1 MKQIIAVCLS
11 LFLLSCCTTG
21 QTKKAV
27 SVVQYAEKSAPAF
40 NADSAYSFIEQ
51 QAQFGPRVPNT
62 KAHDACGDYLTAMLK
77 RFGATVIEQ
86 RAELKRYDGEKLAAC
101 NIIGSYNPEKTERIL
116 LLSHWDSRP
125 FADNDPNKANHH
137 TPVLGVNDGASGVG
151 VLLEL
156 ARMISIQKPDIG
168 VDIIFVDAED
178 VGAPYFYKGEQSE
191 DDWCLGTQYWANHPH
206 KDGYKARFG
215 ILLDMVGA
223 GNAVFYK
230 DHYSVEYAA
239 SIADKVWAKGQ
250 SIGYGQYFM
259 NGQGGY
265 ITDDHVYVNRIAKIP
280 CVDIIHY
287 DPQSQQG
294 FPSHWH
300 TLDDTMKNIAK
311 PALKAVG
318 QTVAEVVYGEK

>member
-11 LFLLSCCTTG
+11 LFLLSCCSTG
-21 QTKKAV
+21 QSSKTATAVQKAET
-27 SVVQYAEKSAPAF
+27 AAPDF
-40 NADSAYSFIEQ
+40 NPDSAYSYIET

-62 KAHDACGDYLTAMLK
+62 KAHEACGDYLTAMLK

-86 RAELKRYDGEKLAAC
+86 RAELKRYDGEKVNAC
-101 NIIGSYNPEKTERIL
+101 NIIGTYNPEKTERIL
-116 LLSHWDSRP
+116 LVSHWDSRP

-168 VDIIFVDAED
+168 VDILFVDAED
-178 VGAPYFYKGEQSE
+178 MGAPYFYKGEQSE
-191 DDWCLGTQYWANHPH
+191 DDWCLGTQYWAKHPH
-206 KDGYKARFG
+206 KDGYNARFG

-223 GNAVFYK
+223 GNAVFYR
-230 DHYSVEYAA
+230 DHFSVEYAA
-239 SIADKVWAKGQ
+239 SVADKVWAKGQ

-294 FPSHWH
+294 FPAHWH

-318 QTVAEVVYGEK
+318 QTVAEVVYSEK